1 METENI
7 RKYTKSQAELAEQA
21 STYML
26 EHMDKKITISEISE
40 MLHVSQTQLKNSFRN
55 YYGESVYKYIRSRKM
70 QLAAAMLAEGQLS
83 IMEIAGM
90 YGYENCSKFAA
101 AFRGEYGVSPEYM
114 AMRTAVS
121 LPPHFEMSTG
131 FLQAA
136 TASSAEY
143 VISLRN
149 YQIHHRS
156 SI

>member
-83 IMEIAGM
+83 I
-90 YGYENCSKFAA
+90 
-101 AFRGEYGVSPEYM
+101 
-114 AMRTAVS
+114 AVS

>member
-26 EHMDKKITISEISE
+26 EHMDKKITIYEISE

-70 QLAAAMLAEGQLS
+70 QLSWLPRCWQ
-83 IMEIAGM
+83 
-90 YGYENCSKFAA
+90 
-101 AFRGEYGVSPEYM
+101 RGSFQSWRSPECM
-114 AMRTAVS
+114 ATRTAVS
-121 LPPHFEMSTG
+121 LPRLSGVSME

-136 TASSAEY
+136 TASSAEC

>member
-55 YYGESVYKYIRSRKM
+55 YYTTANRSTSTSGPEK
-70 QLAAAMLAEGQLS
+70 
-83 IMEIAGM
+83 
-90 YGYENCSKFAA
+90 CSWLPRCWQ
-101 AFRGEYGVSPEYM
+101 RGSFQSWRSPECM
-114 AMRTAVS
+114 ATRTAVS
-121 LPPHFEMSTG
+121 LPRLSGVSMEFPPAVTG
-131 FLQAA
+131 
-136 TASSAEY
+136 SSAEY
-143 VISLRN
+143 VISPRN